1 MLMSN
6 QRKSNIL
13 IINLEGELDH
23 HHAKEVRDYIDRILE
38 DESIRHLLLDLSR
51 LRFMDS
57 SGIGVFI
64 GRYKII
70 SKRGGQVCLANINQ
84 QLDKILELSGLY
96 RILKVYDTVDKAIDG
111 IRGI

>member
-6 QRKSNIL
+6 KRKRDIL

-23 HHAKEVRDYIDRILE
+23 HHAQEVRDYIDGKL
-38 DESIRHLLLDLSR
+38 DDASIRHLILDLSK

-70 SKRGGQVCLANINQ
+70 SKRDGHVCITSVNQ

-111 IRGI
+111 IRGA